1 MHRFGEQAEHFF
13 FPHQL
18 NEIEASCQKR
28 GLYLFSGPV
37 GSGKTTT
44 MYRVAKQR
52 SGEQQVI
59 AIEDPVEIEEKQFY
73 SCKQM
78 KNSVNVR
85 SLDKSLLTPSS

>member
-1 MHRFGEQAEHFF
+1 

-18 NEIEASCQKR
+18 NEFEASCQKR

-44 MYRVAKQR
+44 MYRVAKLR

-59 AIEDPVEIEEKQFY
+59 AIEDPVQIEVKQLLQLQTNEKIQLRY
-73 SCKQM
+73 EA
-78 KNSVNVR
+78 
-85 SLDKSLLTPSS
+85 LI